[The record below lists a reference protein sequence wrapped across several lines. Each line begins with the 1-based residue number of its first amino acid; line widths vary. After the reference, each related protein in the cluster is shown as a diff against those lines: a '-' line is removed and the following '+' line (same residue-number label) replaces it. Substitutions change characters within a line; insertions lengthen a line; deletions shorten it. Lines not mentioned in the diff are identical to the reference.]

1 MSVDDQHRAAAELLR
16 ALANPH
22 RVRIV
27 DLLARNPMVVGDLV
41 DALGVDQPLVS
52 QHLKVLRDA
61 RLLSAERRGREM
73 LYSLSDD
80 HIAHIVGDAIIHA
93 SEQGADAG
101 SVGQDPG
108 EQH

>member
-27 DLLARNPMVVGDLV
+27 DLLATKPMVVGELV
-41 DALGVDQPLVS
+41 DALGADQPLVS

-80 HIAHIVGDAIIHA
+80 HIAHIVGDAIVHA
-93 SEQGADAG
+93 SEHRSDSDA
-101 SVGQDPG
+101 VGQDPS